1 MFAFLWIVSSRSGAV
16 CQEIDNCSPSQND
29 PGTNRSIA
37 IVAADGARIILAI
50 NSELFLINKSIYI
63 HFIAHVDLLKQVSY
77 LSTNKT
83 DLCCV
88 MIHYSFVLF
97 DSCII

>member
-16 CQEIDNCSPSQND
+16 CQEIDNCSPSQN
-29 PGTNRSIA
+29 
-37 IVAADGARIILAI
+37 DGARIILAI

-88 MIHYSFVLF
+88 MMHYSFLLYLTHVS
-97 DSCII
+97 DQQIC